1 MAVADLVCGDVVADI
16 GSDHGYLPI
25 WLYLNG
31 RIKRAYALDMSEK
44 CVERCRLNLR
54 KYNISED
61 IITPVVSNGL
71 DWLTA
76 NGVMPQITDITVAG
90 LGSKSISEI
99 IKDARGVN
107 LALQT
112 NCKAGVLREFLL
124 ENGFCILRETTA
136 ECKKR
141 TYTVINAKK

>member
-1 MAVADLVCGDVVADI
+1 MADI

-31 RIKRAYALDMSEK
+31 KIKRAYALDMSEK
-44 CVERCRLNLR
+44 CVERCRLNLK

-61 IITPVVSNGL
+61 VITPVVSNGTE
-71 DWLTA
+71 WLEA

-99 IKDARGVN
+99 IKNAGGVN

-112 NCKAGVLREFLL
+112 NCKAGALREFLI
-124 ENGFCILRETTA
+124 ENGFTILGETVI
-136 ECKKR
+136 ERKKR
-141 TYTVINAKK
+141 TYTIINAKKEGEKKI

>member
-1 MAVADLVCGDVVADI
+1 VLADI

-31 RIKRAYALDMSEK
+31 KIKRAYALDMSEK
-44 CVERCRLNLR
+44 CVERCRLNLK

-61 IITPVVSNGL
+61 VITPVVSNGTE
-71 DWLTA
+71 WLEA

-99 IKDARGVN
+99 IKNAGGVN

-112 NCKAGVLREFLL
+112 NCKAGALREFLL
-124 ENGFCILRETTA
+124 ENGFTVLGETVI
-136 ECKKR
+136 ERKKR
-141 TYTVINAKK
+141 TYTIINAKKEGEKNI